1 MAYVGIPNHH
11 KTITQ
16 EQSYGILNLLNFAEC
31 AFIRAKFCP
40 FLCLTLVY
48 IDMVHPST
56 PCFKIQE
63 NISLLRERE
72 EERGREIDGGFEMAC
87 SLSMSCLRVP

>member
-1 MAYVGIPNHH
+1 
-11 KTITQ
+11 
-16 EQSYGILNLLNFAEC
+16 
-31 AFIRAKFCP
+31 
-40 FLCLTLVY
+40 
-48 IDMVHPST
+48 MVHPST